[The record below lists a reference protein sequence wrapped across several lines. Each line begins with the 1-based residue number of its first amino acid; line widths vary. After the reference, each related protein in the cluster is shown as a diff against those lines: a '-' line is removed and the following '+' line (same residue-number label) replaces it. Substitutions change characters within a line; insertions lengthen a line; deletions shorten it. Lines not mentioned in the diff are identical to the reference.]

1 VVTLDL
7 RTRLDRDL
15 EAVDVEDFFEVALP
29 QLAAERSDLA
39 VPGALELEVA
49 PLSVELAEGTWT
61 LSITGDAVRVA
72 AGDSGHASVRLDQAQ
87 LTDIVHDQRTPMTLL
102 AAGTLDMPRGD
113 LGDFLDWWVV
123 LRSLLDG
130 RAVHTAGAVGFK
142 DRDGAELDLQQ
153 SFGVDN
159 DAADMS
165 HFLAEAGF
173 LHLTNVFTA
182 GEMSEVSADMDA
194 ALDHYEPDDGRSWW
208 ATTANGEQRAV
219 RLQWFHERSPITAAL
234 LQDDRLL
241 RVATL
246 TTDGHRHRSEG
257 NTIEAL
263 VKPIGVVQGI
273 SDLPWHKDCSL
284 GRHSYRCCSLTVGI
298 SVTGADERSGQLA
311 VVAGSHRAL
320 VQPTFFRRS
329 WGLPEVP
336 LPTEVG
342 DVTIHCSC
350 TLHRSCPPVDRERRV
365 MYTDFT
371 LPSSA
376 DDETATRGGREIAR
390 VRDRAYKVVNQ
401 APGYVA

>member
-1 VVTLDL
+1 VTLDL
-7 RTRLDRDL
+7 RTRLDG
-15 EAVDVEDFFEVALP
+15 DVETIDVSDFFGMELP
-29 QLAAERSDLA
+29 RLAAERSDLA
-39 VPGALELEVA
+39 VPGALELDVA
-49 PLSVELAEGTWT
+49 PLCFEFSEGTWT
-61 LSITGDAVRVA
+61 LSITRDSIRVA
-72 AGDSGHASVRLDQAQ
+72 AGDSGHALVRLNRTE

-102 AAGTLDMPRGD
+102 TAGTLDMPRGD

-123 LRSLLDG
+123 LRSLLDA
-130 RAVHTAGAVGFK
+130 RPVHTAGGVDFK
-142 DRDGAELDLQQ
+142 DRDGAELDLQR
-153 SFGVDN
+153 SYSADD

-182 GEMSEVSADMDA
+182 EEMAEVSADMDA
-194 ALDHYEPDDGRSWW
+194 AFAHYVPDDGRSWW
-208 ATTANGEQRAV
+208 ATTASGERRAV
-219 RLQWFHERSPITAAL
+219 RLQWFHERSPITSAL

-241 RVATL
+241 RVANL
-246 TTDGHRHRSEG
+246 TSDGHRHRSEG

-298 SVTGADERSGQLA
+298 SVTEAGERSGQLA

-320 VQPTFFRRS
+320 VQPAFFRRS

-336 LPTEVG
+336 LPTGVG
-342 DVTIHCSC
+342 DITVHCSC
-350 TLHRSCPPVDRERRV
+350 TLHKSYPPVECERRV

-371 LPSSA
+371 LPPHM
-376 DDETATRGGREIAR
+376 DDEAATQGAREIAR
-390 VRDRAYKVVNQ
+390 VRERAYKVVSQ
-401 APGYVA
+401 APGYVG